1 MASVSDTARANMLT
15 ALVLTEPQ
23 SLTNV
28 DLMRLVIAGGGLS
41 LVTVTD
47 ATAAVHLERYL
58 RSLR

>member
-1 MASVSDTARANMLT
+1 MATVSDTARTNMLA
-15 ALVLTEPQ
+15 ALVLTDPQ
-23 SLTNV
+23 PLTNV
-28 DLMRLVIAGGGLS
+28 DLMRLVVAGGGLT